1 MSIVLDLINTQE
13 NTTSSPN
20 WLKALKTTA
29 QNKVNAE
36 GIPTKKHESW
46 SFTKLDTLNAIASL
60 NKTELNLPSAPEG
73 FSLSCLTGDEWKG
86 ILSEGLEQS
95 IFSYANTAQFTAGIG
110 VTVSANVDSPLIFTT
125 LPERLVVKVEENCS
139 ATIVIKDIK
148 NGSENALSNTMSEF
162 ILNKNA
168 SLNVISISHSNE
180 GHRFHASRVELAEKS
195 QFNSTR
201 FTKDGDINRNDI
213 VLNFNGAGADANLN
227 GIGLL
232 SGTTSS
238 YNHMLVNHFVGGCTC
253 KQHFKN
259 ILNDK
264 SFAEFSGL
272 VYVHKN
278 AHETDSQ
285 QHNHNLL
292 LSDSARVMSRPQL
305 QIDADDVECAHGSTI
320 GQLNPEEV
328 FYIQSRGM
336 SEAEAKSLLT
346 FGFAE
351 EIVETIKNK
360 EIKDQLTRLVLS
372 EVENYAKS

>member
-1 MSIVLDLINTQE
+1 MSTVLELINSQE
-13 NTTSSPN
+13 NTSSNPE
-20 WLKALKTTA
+20 WLKALKTSA
-29 QNKVNAE
+29 QNKVQSE
-36 GIPTKKHESW
+36 GLPTKNNESW
-46 SFTKLDTLNAIASL
+46 KFTKLDILDTISGL
-60 NKTELNLPSAPEG
+60 NKPALNLPNAPEG
-73 FSLSCLTGDEWKG
+73 FQLSCLSDEKWKNY
-86 ILSEGLEQS
+86 LCEGLEQS
-95 IFSYANTAQFTAGIG
+95 IFSYANTAQFTAGVG
-110 VTVSANVDSPLIFTT
+110 VTVSATTNQPLIFTSI
-125 LPERLVVKVEENCS
+125 PERLVLKVNEGCS
-139 ATIVIKDIK
+139 ATIIINDIN
-148 NGSENALSNTMSEF
+148 NGVENELSNTMSEF
-162 ILNKNA
+162 IVSKNA
-168 SLNVISISHSNE
+168 TLNLIYISHSNK
-180 GHRFHASRVELAEKS
+180 GHRFHASRIDLAEKA

-201 FTKDGDINRNDI
+201 LTKDGDINRNDI
-213 VLNFNGAGADANLN
+213 VLNFNGTGADANLN

-232 SGTTSS
+232 SGETKS

-320 GQLNPEEV
+320 GQLNPEEI

-336 SEAEAKSLLT
+336 SESEAKSLLT
-346 FGFAE
+346 FGFAK
-351 EIVETIKNK
+351 EIVDTINNQD
-360 EIKDQLTRLVLS
+360 IKDDLTRLILNEIDCYV
-372 EVENYAKS
+372 KS